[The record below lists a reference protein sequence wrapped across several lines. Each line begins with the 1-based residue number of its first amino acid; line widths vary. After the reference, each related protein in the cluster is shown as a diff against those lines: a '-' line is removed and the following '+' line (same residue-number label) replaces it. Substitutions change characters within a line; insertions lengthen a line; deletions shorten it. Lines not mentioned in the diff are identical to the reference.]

1 LGCAALSLG
10 AASAQDIDPFYLERL
25 ISGERAFLDGNY
37 ETAVEEL
44 KIALFGVQTEKQLK
58 AKAYLFLGMSHYHL
72 DEKAVARTYLKDA
85 QDYLGTEGLRDLV
98 PDDAVWFYLN
108 RVLADLKLAVPG
120 KPEAAGTGAGSRT
133 PAQKPVSKQG
143 ASPNAAAFARGLEMK
158 IKADPQNIALY
169 YELYEHYMEND
180 NNGAA
185 KRTLESLIKKNP
197 DEARGYYL
205 LGRMQYRERD
215 LRNAERN
222 LGRVFGLQLKVAVE
236 EFVLLEAKIFQ
247 ILTTL
252 LSGEKTR
259 AYEMYAEW
267 SDQLTEERI
276 RFLELE
282 EQERAIFQ
290 GIVVSAEA
298 QAAIERLEG
307 AEATEDA
314 GPGENSA
321 PTTMENDPSTDQ
333 SPDNIVPLD
342 EVDTPPVLKE
352 RVDPRYPAAAV
363 EREIEGTVVVSALI
377 SETGDVLDVVIV
389 QGLAGG
395 FNEETINAVMQWKYE
410 PAVKDGQA
418 VKVRK
423 QISITFKA
431 RF

>member
-1 LGCAALSLG
+1 MG
-10 AASAQDIDPFYLERL
+10 AAGAQDIDPFYLERL

-37 ETAVEEL
+37 ETAIDEL
-44 KIALFGVQTEKQLK
+44 KIALFGVQAEKQLK

-72 DEKAVARTYLKDA
+72 EEKDQARTYLKDA
-85 QDYLGTEGLRDLV
+85 HDYLGTEGLRDLV

-108 RVLADLKLAVPG
+108 RVLADLKMAVSG
-120 KPEAAGTGAGSRT
+120 KPEVATGTGTGSRT

-143 ASPNAAAFARGLEMK
+143 TSPNAAGVARSLEMK
-158 IKADPQNIALY
+158 IKADPQNTGLY

-180 NNGAA
+180 NGGAA

-197 DEARGYYL
+197 DEARGYFL

-222 LGRVFGLQLKVAVE
+222 LGRVFGLQLKAPVE

-259 AYEMYAEW
+259 AYDMYAQW
-267 SDQLTEERI
+267 ADRLTEERI
-276 RFLELE
+276 RFLDLE

-290 GIVVSAEA
+290 GIVQSAEA
-298 QAAIERLEG
+298 QAAIDKLEG
-307 AEATEDA
+307 EEETEDV

-321 PTTMENDPSTDQ
+321 PTNMETDPSSDLG
-333 SPDNIVPLD
+333 PDNIVPLE
-342 EVDTPPVLKE
+342 EVDTEPELRE

-363 EREIEGTVVVSALI
+363 ERGIEGTVTVSALI
-377 SETGDVLDVVIV
+377 SETGDVLDVVVV

-395 FNEETINAVMQWKYE
+395 FNEETVKAVMQWKYD
-410 PAVKDGQA
+410 PAIKDGQP